1 MSEIADLTYYQKD
14 RDVIINKAKFFY
26 KNNKERLKVKWC
38 VIFVYTLSNPYNH
51 VILDRLT
58 EINA

>member
-14 RDVIINKAKFFY
+14 RDVILNKAKVFY
-26 KNNKERLKVKWC
+26 KNNKERLKVKWY